1 MSKDYEK
8 ISSNST
14 IFADNVK
21 SISIL
26 GNTARI
32 QLETIT
38 GSFVEDGKKT
48 FEKELTSTVVMPII
62 ALDGLYNIL
71 EQLKKQIKEKKENS
85 SNQ

>member
-1 MSKDYEK
+1 MSQDFEK
-8 ISSNST
+8 ISSNSV

-32 QLETIT
+32 QLEIIT
-38 GSFVEDGKKT
+38 GSFFKDGKKT
-48 FEKELTSTVVMPII
+48 FEKEDSSTVIMPII

-71 EQLKKQIKEKKENS
+71 EQLKKQIKDKKEK
-85 SNQ
+85 SNN